1 MATFDLQRGKRE
13 VTEAAVR
20 LLRQAG
26 PMRLYSAEAG
36 RTLEGAAGWRLV
48 GDLADDVELAARTL
62 TFLSEGNGA

>member
-1 MATFDLQRGKRE
+1 
-13 VTEAAVR
+13 
-20 LLRQAG
+20 
-26 PMRLYSAEAG
+26 MRLYSAEAG